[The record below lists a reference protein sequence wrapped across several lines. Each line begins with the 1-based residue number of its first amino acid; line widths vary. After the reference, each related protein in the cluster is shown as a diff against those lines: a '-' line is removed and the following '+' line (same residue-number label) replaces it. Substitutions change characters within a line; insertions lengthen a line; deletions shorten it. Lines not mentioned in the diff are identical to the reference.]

1 MHGPSSKPGKGR
13 TLSEI
18 HGNFPPGWFYIQS
31 RCDHKMVLDVEW
43 DSLKTSARIVAWPR
57 KEKLN
62 NNQLW
67 SYDQGFLINKN
78 SGLVLDIIGGA
89 LQNDRQ
95 LIQQKRK
102 MIEGSNDQRWFYR
115 EDGYLYPRNDP
126 NLGNS
131 DKPGAQIL
139 LYNRKYEDNLNQLWD
154 LIPVTTS
161 TLSPN
166 EQSLKGADDNDDDEY
181 SFSNASYEL

>member
-1 MHGPSSKPGKGR
+1 MS
-13 TLSEI
+13 
-18 HGNFPPGWFYIQS
+18 NFPPGWFYIQS

-62 NNQLW
+62 DNQLW
-67 SYDQGFLINKN
+67 SYDRGFLINKN
-78 SGLVLDIIGGA
+78 SGLVLDVTGGA

-95 LIQQKRK
+95 IIQQKRK
-102 MIEGSNDQRWFYR
+102 VIEGANDQRWFYR

-126 NLGNS
+126 NLVLDIRGNS
-131 DKPGAQIL
+131 FKPGAQIL
-139 LYNRKYEDNLNQLWD
+139 LYNRKYEDNINQLWD

-161 TLSPN
+161 TLSAS
-166 EQSLKGADDNDDDEY
+166 EQSLKDDNDDDDEY